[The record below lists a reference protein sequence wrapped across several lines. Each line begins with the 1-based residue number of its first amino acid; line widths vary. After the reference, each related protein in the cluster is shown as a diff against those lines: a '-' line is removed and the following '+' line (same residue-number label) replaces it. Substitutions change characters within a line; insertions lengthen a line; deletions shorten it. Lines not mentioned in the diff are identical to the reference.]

1 MPELKELVTLP
12 QKKSSGVRKAG
23 RVRLKVSR
31 RRRWRSEWSARQAKA
46 VL

>member
-23 RVRLKVSR
+23 RVKVSR